1 MSDIGLTGIPTA
13 ALKRDASG
21 EINPS
26 IVDGS
31 QSIEFGRQF
40 VKSVTNSNTSQAF
53 NDVLTASQ
61 IIRGSGE
68 KLSYPME
75 TGNPAYQA
83 RVSFRMFSLQP
94 KQDGSSQKS
103 HLSESPIDNTKKA
116 NPAQYFDDTYGA
128 AQSVGPTTTSS
139 GIADNLFTGGLDDA
153 NVSRT
158 QQPTTLS
165 GKTDQ
170 LINLGKAK
178 LDEIAKM
185 NAVKAATSSISGGFT
200 FQPVKSS
207 PIVDMYFP
215 LSFAYVDTAQYENAS
230 LGALGAA
237 ATGFAEA
244 GAGVLE
250 STLQSFKT
258 GATSTF
264 DAFLGNKQLS
274 EGAARIAAA
283 RAIDVSGAIF
293 SLGIRNALTL
303 QNRTIINPNIR
314 ALFRGVALREFT
326 FQFKMIAESA
336 QEAATVQNIIKHFRS
351 EMYPDTYN
359 LPIGS
364 TGTSADLGYKFPNVF
379 QISFNYKNSQNKK
392 LPKLQY
398 CYLRNVSHTI
408 NPTGGTFKRDGQ
420 PNEIDLTL
428 SFIEYKTL
436 NKQDVRD
443 RGF

>member
-153 NVSRT
+153 NISRT

-293 SLGIRNALTL
+293 SQGIRNALTL

>member
-293 SLGIRNALTL
+293 SQGIRNALTL

-314 ALFRGVALREFT
+314 ALFRSSMPSGKPT
-326 FQFKMIAESA
+326 S
-336 QEAATVQNIIKHFRS
+336 RS
-351 EMYPDTYN
+351 
-359 LPIGS
+359 LVSLCIG
-364 TGTSADLGYKFPNVF
+364 
-379 QISFNYKNSQNKK
+379 
-392 LPKLQY
+392 
-398 CYLRNVSHTI
+398 
-408 NPTGGTFKRDGQ
+408 
-420 PNEIDLTL
+420 
-428 SFIEYKTL
+428 
-436 NKQDVRD
+436 
-443 RGF
+443 